1 MRRELRLRFTLV
13 PLSLL
18 SVFPMLSS
26 LLRGGEFGE
35 EGYSRPK
42 RPFWPVLQVTP
53 GVHLE
58 ST

>member
-26 LLRGGEFGE
+26 LLRVE
-35 EGYSRPK
+35 SLVKRVTADPK
-42 RPFWPVLQVTP
+42 GPSGQFCRSFL
-53 GVHLE
+53 G
-58 ST
+58 SI